1 MTNTR
6 SLRLA
11 ITPFMLIIILVQPAP
26 LALGQEALAP
36 QETTS
41 KPIIT
46 QKTQDGAEITNS
58 STRKNLKTKV
68 DEFKHDLKVF
78 KEDEINRLFRIN
90 RGFSVFF
97 IVSGILL
104 TFLSTVF
111 GAVESQNKDVK
122 KWTRIAIAAI
132 GGMAVFFQALNSA
145 FPVTRKAGAY
155 AAIQA
160 EINIL
165 EFKSSDVADDNQ
177 LQLLKEEFY
186 KLIRQAGE
194 AESSS
199 E

>member
-11 ITPFMLIIILVQPAP
+11 LIPFVLLTMLTLPTP
-26 LALGQEALAP
+26 LALGQEALVP
-36 QETTS
+36 QETIS
-41 KPIIT
+41 KPVIT
-46 QKTQDGAEITNS
+46 QKTQDSAEITNS
-58 STRKNLKTKV
+58 STRKDLKTKV
-68 DEFKHDLKVF
+68 AEFKHDLKFF

-111 GAVESQNKDVK
+111 GAVESQNTDVK
-122 KWTRIAIAAI
+122 KWTRIAIVAI
-132 GGMAVFFQALNSA
+132 GGMAVFFQTLNSA

-177 LQLLKEEFY
+177 LQLIKEEFY